1 MTKADLIEY
10 IAENADLTKA
20 DAGRAVEAAIEG
32 IVEGLKKEKKVS
44 LVGFGSFSAKDREE
58 REGRNP
64 QTGEKVTIPA
74 RVAVSFKAGNKLKEA
89 LN

>member
-20 DAGRAVEAAIEG
+20 DAGRALEAAIEG

-64 QTGEKVTIPA
+64 QTGEKVTNPA

>member
-20 DAGRAVEAAIEG
+20 DAGRALEAAIEG

-58 REGRNP
+58 REGRHP

>member
-20 DAGRAVEAAIEG
+20 DAGRALEAAIEG

-58 REGRNP
+58 RRNP

>member
-1 MTKADLIEY
+1 MTKADLIEF

-20 DAGRAVEAAIEG
+20 DAGRALEAAIEG

-64 QTGEKVTIPA
+64 KTGEKVTIPA

>member
-20 DAGRAVEAAIEG
+20 DAGRALEAAIEG

-44 LVGFGSFSAKDREE
+44 LVGFGSFLQKIVKKEKDVILKL
-58 REGRNP
+58 
-64 QTGEKVTIPA
+64 EK
-74 RVAVSFKAGNKLKEA
+74 RLLFQQELLFRLKLVI
-89 LN
+89 N

>member
-20 DAGRAVEAAIEG
+20 DAGRALEAAIEG

-44 LVGFGSFSAKDREE
+44 LVGFGAFSAKDREE

-64 QTGEKVTIPA
+64 QAGEKVTIPA

>member
-20 DAGRAVEAAIEG
+20 DAGRALEAAIEG

-64 QTGEKVTIPA
+64 QTREKVTIPA